1 MKIMLGT
8 KQQILDFLSK
18 QDEESIFEITK
29 KQEKSI
35 RSQAQNRYWHGVVC
49 ATISDWSW
57 DSTIWVHYM
66 LKEMFKIETTTDLS
80 TDEFAFMCKSVIE
93 LFKTNYDV
101 RIPLPREDEDLKNL
115 EKYLF

>member
-1 MKIMLGT
+1 MLGN

-35 RSQAQNRYWHGVVC
+35 RSMAQNRYWHAVIC
-49 ATISDWSW
+49 STISDWSW
-57 DSTIWVHYM
+57 DDNISVHYM
-66 LKEMFKIETTTDLS
+66 LKEMFKLETTTDLS

-93 LFKTNYDV
+93 LFKQNYNV